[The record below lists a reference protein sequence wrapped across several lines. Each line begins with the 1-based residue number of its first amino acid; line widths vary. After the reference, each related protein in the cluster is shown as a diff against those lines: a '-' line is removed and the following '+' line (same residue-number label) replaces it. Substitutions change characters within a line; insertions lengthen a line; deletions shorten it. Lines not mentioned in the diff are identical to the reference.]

1 MLLEEASKLKTNVNF
16 VGKMNNDLVLE
27 KLQNHQIYVS
37 STLFEGNPKS
47 ILEALSAGCIVIAP
61 NVVGV
66 DEIIKDQQNGFLYE
80 PYPTELRNILN
91 KILNYDLETVSKN
104 AVEFISKNFAID
116 VVAKKELKL
125 TLAYKTLVKT
135 LFFIFIF
142 YFYMLIKFKFFVI
155 VSRVNYCQTL
165 FL

>member
-1 MLLEEASKLKTNVNF
+1 
-16 VGKMNNDLVLE
+16 MNNDLVLE

-80 PYPTELRNILN
+80 PYPTEL
-91 KILNYDLETVSKN
+91 KIY
-104 AVEFISKNFAID
+104 
-116 VVAKKELKL
+116 L
-125 TLAYKTLVKT
+125 T
-135 LFFIFIF
+135 
-142 YFYMLIKFKFFVI
+142 KF
-155 VSRVNYCQTL
+155 
-165 FL
+165 